1 MSKLTRREFVKRSA
15 MLGGAAALT
24 TVPQWAI
31 RAAEAAT
38 PAEVKIGH
46 LHPLSGG
53 LALEGGEMRDA
64 ILLAA
69 DDVNRAGGIRSLG
82 GARVTVVHGNTEGSP
97 DKGAAEAE
105 RLIGEGVVGLLG
117 AYQSAVAFVTTQVA
131 ERRRIPYVITVAVA
145 DEILERGFT
154 YSFRVQPNSTAMA
167 QYAVEYLTTLGKMT
181 RTPVHTITIMHESSI
196 FGVSIGDRLVRFAG
210 PAGLRI
216 LERIVYPTATA
227 DVTTECTKVRAA
239 NPDVA
244 IFTGYFR
251 DGVLVARTIREVGL
265 RAKAIMG
272 VANGAFSHPRFSGEA
287 GPLASENVMDANY
300 YYNPVNPRT
309 RGVFRAYRERF
320 NRDMSTHA
328 VYAYAATRVLLDAI
342 ERAGAVDPTK
352 IRAALAET
360 NMRDHILPQAE
371 IKFDSKGE
379 NVNARPVLLQVRG
392 GTPRVILPERYG
404 EMTPVFPAM

>member
-1 MSKLTRREFVKRSA
+1 MSRLTRREFVKRA
-15 MLGGAAALT
+15 GVLGGAAALT
-24 TVPQWAI
+24 QLPPWALH
-31 RAAEAAT
+31 AAGAA
-38 PAEVKIGH
+38 PAEIKIGH

-82 GARVTVVHGNTEGSP
+82 GARVTVLHGNTEGSP

-145 DEILERGFT
+145 DEILERGFQ
-154 YSFRVQPNSTAMA
+154 YAFRVQPNSTAMA
-167 QYAVEYLTTLGKMT
+167 QYAVEYVATLGRQAKT
-181 RTPVHTITIMHESSI
+181 AVNTVTIMHESSI
-196 FGVSIGDRLVRFAG
+196 FGVSIGDRLVRFATQ
-210 PAGLRI
+210 AGLRI

-227 DVTTECTKVRAA
+227 DVTTEVTKVRAA
-239 NPDVA
+239 SPDVA
-244 IFTGYFR
+244 MFTGYFR
-251 DGVLVARTIREVGL
+251 DGVLVARTLREVGL
-265 RAKAIMG
+265 RTKGVVG
-272 VANGAFSHPRFSGEA
+272 VANGAFSHPRFAAEA

-328 VYAYAATRVLLDAI
+328 VYAYMATRVLLDAV
-342 ERAGAVDPTK
+342 ERAGSTDPVR
-352 IRAALAET
+352 IRSALAAT
-360 NMRDHILPQAE
+360 SMRHHILPQAE
-371 IKFDSKGE
+371 IRFDGKGE
-379 NVNARPVLLQVRG
+379 NTNARPVLLQVRG
-392 GTPRVILPERYG
+392 GTPRVVLPERYS
-404 EMTPVFPAM
+404 EMTAQFPVT

>member
-1 MSKLTRREFVKRSA
+1 MSRLTRRAFIKRA
-15 MLGGAAALT
+15 GALGGAAALT
-24 TVPQWAI
+24 QLPSWALHVAG
-31 RAAEAAT
+31 AA
-38 PAEVKIGH
+38 PADVKIGH

-82 GARVTVVHGNTEGSP
+82 GARVTVLHGNTEGSP

-145 DEILERGFT
+145 DEILERGFQ
-154 YSFRVQPNSTAMA
+154 YAFRVQPNSTAMA
-167 QYAVEYLTTLGKMT
+167 QYAIEYLVTLGRQAKT
-181 RTPVHTITIMHESSI
+181 AVNTVTIMHESSI

-210 PAGLRI
+210 QAGLRV

-239 NPDVA
+239 SPDVA
-244 IFTGYFR
+244 LFTGYFR
-251 DGVLVARTIREVGL
+251 DGVLVARTVREVGL
-265 RAKAIMG
+265 RTKAVMG
-272 VANGAFSHPRFSGEA
+272 VANGAFSHPRFAAEA
-287 GPLASENVMDANY
+287 GPLASEHVMDSNY

-328 VYAYAATRVLLDAI
+328 VYAYAAARVLLDAV
-342 ERAGAVDPTK
+342 ERAGSTDPAR
-352 IRAALAET
+352 IRAALAAT
-360 NMRDHILPQAE
+360 NLRDHILPQAE
-371 IKFDSKGE
+371 IKFDGKGE
-379 NVNARPVLLQVRG
+379 NINARPVLLQVRG
-392 GTPRVILPERYG
+392 GTPRVVLPERYS
-404 EMTPVFPAM
+404 EMTAVFPVT